1 MKEFKNG
8 CRHILLIIVA
18 WAEFAAVCEQST
30 DFHFPDL
37 AQQLSAV
44 ETALTQASAV
54 RASRQQQQQQETDS
68 SSVHSSGSNSSGSSE
83 NQVCSTALKIL
94 SSHSI
99 GSSRLKVFKLR
110 FFFIFTA
117 IIFISLAHIYLKLPW
132 KFHGCHRSS
141 RNFVMYM
148 QSVNNN
154 VFSVK

>member
-44 ETALTQASAV
+44 ETALTQASTV

-99 GSSRLKVFKLR
+99 GSSRVKVFKLR

-117 IIFISLAHIYLKLPW
+117 IIFISLAHIYLKLP
-132 KFHGCHRSS
+132 
-141 RNFVMYM
+141 
-148 QSVNNN
+148 
-154 VFSVK
+154 